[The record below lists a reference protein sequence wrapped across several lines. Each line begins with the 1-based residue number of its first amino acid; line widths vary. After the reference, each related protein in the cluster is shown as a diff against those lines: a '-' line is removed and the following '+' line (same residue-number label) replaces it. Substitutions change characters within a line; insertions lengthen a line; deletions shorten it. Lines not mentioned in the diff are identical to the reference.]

1 MKLTK
6 QQLIKVIKEELNAML
21 AEGDPTG
28 EASVDVGPE
37 STRISGVHIVPTGT
51 GGPSTLPPWV
61 PEQLDENGT
70 RPAYSLSPD
79 WATASQRDQLHT
91 QDIVPDDMRIA
102 AEYANWPQPDDLP
115 YVDDED
121 ALLRMH
127 AWAPYLSALLGMPGD
142 PRIAP
147 ARGGSIPDPAYGPG
161 TPEEIERTG
170 EAWGTAPDLPARSGV
185 TLKPLEEAI
194 EERLRSVL
202 EQLSK
207 THKKSQESIKKQA
220 ANISDAQLQKLIDS
234 GAMSGPEID
243 KLKKAIK
250 KAKGEK
256 PPVKKDAAPTKQ
268 KPPAKKT
275 KPKEK
280 AATIK
285 GRADDA
291 FSDLDEIKTSFKK
304 FL

>member
-21 AEGDPTG
+21 AEGDPL
-28 EASVDVGPE
+28 DY
-37 STRISGVHIVPTGT
+37 RQSGVHIVPTGT
-51 GGPSTLPPWV
+51 GGPSKLPPLPPEPGQYGYQPPAPQWHSADWTTAISQDPGATRAIKPGEWGFSSTRGGGAPNSAVRRDVRGHYGDEPDERFRHWWDFLGETRPDPLPPGSGGDPLLRQWV
-61 PEQLDENGT
+61 KLEETIKEELINVLSEDGS

-185 TLKPLEEAI
+185 TLKPLEE
-194 EERLRSVL
+194 
-202 EQLSK
+202 
-207 THKKSQESIKKQA
+207 SIKE
-220 ANISDAQLQKLIDS
+220 KL
-234 GAMSGPEID
+234 ALL
-243 KLKKAIK
+243 LK
-250 KAKGEK
+250 
-256 PPVKKDAAPTKQ
+256 
-268 KPPAKKT
+268 
-275 KPKEK
+275 
-280 AATIK
+280 
-285 GRADDA
+285 R
-291 FSDLDEIKTSFKK
+291 L
-304 FL
+304 